1 VITKSDV
8 VCKIFPPTFYGYVRV
23 WYYNLNHRS
32 IIGRHGLYVKLI
44 SHFSTIIPNKM
55 STTKLFFSIT
65 QLKGKSTKAYL
76 KRFNK
81 KMLSFGNL
89 LELINIQA
97 LINEIYNY
105 LLWELIHFPWQ
116 NTYQHETSDEEPYS
130 SRESQC
136 D

>member
-1 VITKSDV
+1 
-8 VCKIFPPTFYGYVRV
+8 
-23 WYYNLNHRS
+23 
-32 IIGRHGLYVKLI
+32 VKLI

-105 LLWELIHFPWQ
+105 LYENLYIFHDKTLINMKQVMKNHIQVEKVSVTKHDHHRFQ
-116 NTYQHETSDEEPYS
+116 MV
-130 SRESQC
+130 ESP
-136 D
+136 